1 MAGNTTLNGGLILTN
16 GILDMG
22 NYNLTVGGTVAGGS
36 LTSFVNQSGT
46 GRFIKRGSSVD
57 ELASIFPIGMGTSY
71 VPVNLYSLSGT
82 VAANSTITVATANS
96 QVVPG
101 IPGTNPLNRQWT
113 TSSTGITGS
122 VLANFSFA
130 YDNNDRT
137 GGATAYD
144 LFVNNIGSWIV
155 PSGLSQ
161 TGVNPMA
168 SVSSPFIDAT
178 WSGAVSGKRVFYS
191 LKSGSWD
198 DATVWTLDP
207 SGSQPNNPNGITPA
221 TSPTSIYDEVV
232 ILSGR
237 TITVSS
243 GAKVNA
249 KLTVYGVLDLT
260 NVAGHSFTD
269 IAGSGKIRIA
279 GNNFP
284 AGNATDFIS
293 AGQGEGIVEFYGASR
308 DITLATTYYNVEVNM
323 GTNTLTLLNTLT
335 LNGSLLVKSGT
346 LSINNTTANTNLKII
361 VRKDITVNAAGNIV
375 TGSANA
381 CHQIDLYG
389 NLKNYGHLAFT
400 NRTVPIVNTYYTTHA
415 TNGTV
420 HLNCLNAVAD
430 QSIFCDGPSNFYR
443 IKINKGT
450 DDTYILNI
458 DATSTANFNLF
469 GYTNYGNPDISQL
482 AADTNALALLKGT
495 VRIGD
500 GVTIPSL
507 AYSGNYNICA
517 AAQLWVDGGSVYNNT
532 SNAIVPYG
540 KLRITSG
547 LLESRV
553 PSGITLRESG
563 LILVDGGVINTR
575 QIRTSVLGAA
585 HLGGYIQTGGE
596 VNVIGGAVQ
605 TNYYTFCLTY
615 PNSIFNMSGGT
626 LRILPSNSTLGA
638 LLINSD
644 PENIKVTGGTVIFEA
659 VTAYPDFKFNSR
671 APFWNLELRN
681 TSTAQ
686 RDFIIDE
693 SVDVGTTLVDLAAQP
708 LKVLND
714 FRIVGAET
722 GGTGY
727 PVIRFTPVTST
738 TNVNDLYIGGSFYLE
753 NGAQYIPILGGT
765 TPYNSVANQPTTTNT
780 TYFNQTEGTS
790 ANEELYFGNATAE
803 LEFGKLVVNK
813 TTGNAIRLAAP
824 ATRTNGSVLLD
835 VNGDISVLSG
845 TLDQGNYTIRTWG
858 NIFNYDRM
866 GTNTPTTPST
876 AQVQF
881 ADKTG
886 LTINTSNSAVFG
898 NVQFNVSPPTIV
910 SLTSDIYIERLQF
923 VKGLIYLKNFNL
935 KVDDLWN
942 LETNLFENVANNS
955 NLKVV
960 NSGLAATCNSM
971 IFTDGNAGD
980 GGLTLRIYEETL
992 AENQVNRLNNR
1003 APVTFPVGFTPDGGT
1018 NLYFRPAQMVV
1029 ADLAAGDDGYVT
1041 VRPVRGALPTSN
1053 LTGGEV
1059 LQHYWRVSRSGFNTN
1074 PTVAYRF
1081 YYRNNAG
1088 VANVDLLNNE
1098 TNFLPGKVLDES
1110 PYTRAFE
1117 LLADI
1122 DIVGNFGDGNNSRMI
1137 TFNGTST
1144 NGLFTNIAVGFEA
1157 ENTNFT
1163 AGVSTRFSGSV
1174 RIYYT
1179 RDHGINDNDGTQ
1191 HIGNR
1196 EPRWNNNETWTR
1208 SDILNPLYSSH
1219 DSRQPAVAV
1228 GDYPR
1233 AGDVAQI
1240 GWIPYD
1246 DIQKDG
1252 DPANGGTATDNI
1264 DQRGLPHGVWID
1276 DNTQAAAEVVFYKMT
1291 DISGNPVARKYRSN
1305 FQFRPTLCINNTN
1318 GQLTAKNVR
1327 GEGMFWNRDN
1337 SDPSYYLM
1345 DIGDFAREDSSYVL
1359 YENFE
1364 TPFTYQN
1371 TAPLFPNVMISNDGW
1386 GNNNHDITFA
1396 RDINTTGDFEIL
1408 GDINLVLSSGAT
1420 GNINIG
1426 RTLKFFESTG
1436 AQGGRSYGGAE
1447 IAYQNTGNV
1456 RTITVGRGISMKNTS
1471 AIINVRNPNGGLALD
1486 HALKV
1491 NGDIYIDEKPFADE
1505 TPAVPNGLQLGDA
1518 GSLAHINL
1526 YMLGSENATYTIAN
1540 PTVGNVTNLYR
1551 LIIDKGS
1558 SIASTIQFDCNF
1570 NLNGPT
1576 LGAGIAKALELKN
1589 GLFIMNNAATNINLT
1604 TGNDYF
1610 SIPST
1615 SGLELRLGT
1624 ANAIGGSGIELDG
1637 LLRIAGGTMNMA
1649 GGNNPIEYSS
1659 SGNSVLQISSGSLTV
1674 GAQIRRSPT
1683 SNIGTLDYTQS
1694 GGTVIV
1700 GENSATVNNRGVFEI
1715 LNPGSAFN
1723 MSGGDLYICR
1733 QQSNPT
1739 IASFYF
1745 DPDVNNISTA
1755 ANIHIGHSSLTP
1767 VNQTISIYAGGELP
1781 KLHVYGYNSPTA
1793 RLDIVPAYIT
1803 HLLQVDAGATFNAN
1817 GKDMFL
1823 SGDMSVAGTFVPN
1836 GNTVYFEGSSTQTIT
1851 GNGTGVNFYNLT
1863 KTSSNNLALTATN
1876 TSLTI
1881 LNNLAIQAGT
1891 LTDNSNTITVK
1902 GDCDNDG
1909 IHVYGGAGNGIVMNG
1924 VQPQILT
1931 GNGTFGK
1938 LTINNSHGVDVPVA
1952 NQFKITNALRMQ
1964 AGIFNIGKNLLDLGL
1979 NCTIEQASP
1988 FSDINMIETNISF
2001 TDNGVRKAL
2010 SATASPVS
2018 FIYPVGC
2025 DGKYTPVIL
2034 NITANGN
2041 STGSITVKPA
2051 NEIHPSII
2059 EDTETG
2065 VAIVDADNAL
2075 QYYWTMK
2082 ASGISAFSG
2091 TAKMKFLPSDA
2102 KFTSPYSINDYIPA
2116 SLQNDGVGNWVKGNW
2131 SDVDKVNNELNF
2143 PFSNV
2148 GDAEL
2153 SSDFTAGA
2161 VDASKNG
2168 AIPDNVMNYE
2178 TFSSGNWQTA
2188 TVWTPNVTNGPSGA
2202 ITKINAGHTITI
2214 SVNGIKEYATNIY
2227 GRLNLGVT
2235 TGHRHGIIGGT
2246 GTMYLEQGS
2255 ISAGVYDEFFSTAGG
2270 TIEFGGVDSYDFLGN
2285 ILSVNHLT
2293 LSGSGD
2299 KRFPNNNLE
2308 ILGDFTINGTALL
2321 NAVTYDNRKIYLH
2334 KDLTRTSGNFDA
2346 GANSYMVFNGS
2357 IPQNI
2362 TGSFTGINAFRGLEI
2377 NNINGLTLNSNVEIN
2392 GTLKLTA
2399 GLINTGVNNIRINYL
2414 GIVTPAKGLSNSFV
2428 NGTLT
2433 KVMINGGSFTFPI
2446 GNNNGNLGAMALL
2459 AVNGPSGYRDWSTS
2473 YTYDNAHTAGYDT
2486 SSRLSPVIKVSGN
2499 EYWRVYAPSTA
2510 CSGKVRL
2517 YLDGSSDIAGAIS
2530 NINNLRIVG
2539 WNSGSNRWEVVGAG
2553 STITGSATSGYITT
2567 KNAVN
2572 FGTYSVFTLASV
2584 ANISNC
2590 TATITS
2596 SDAIVCQNTTSNV
2609 VVALSGTGP
2618 WILSY
2623 KLNGGA
2629 TIDENVSSS
2638 PYIIPVPTT
2647 TANTYTYVLQSL
2659 TQGGLPGT
2667 LVGNIDAVIKVNALP
2682 NATISASATAVCESA
2697 PITFTANA
2705 GMANYNF
2712 RINGFSAQNGS
2723 SSSFNTNALVTNP
2736 SSVDVVVTNNNCSRP
2751 SSALSI
2757 TVNPLPDDAGAIT
2770 GRTAVCT
2777 NTLNEPYSVAAI
2789 ADATSYNWTYSGSG
2803 VTINNSTTASP
2814 TINFSA
2820 SATSGTLT
2828 VRGVNACG
2836 NGITSSQ
2843 SIVVSNTPAPATT
2856 GSVSGSASVCRGGNY
2871 TFTVASTTNATGY
2884 LWTFS
2889 GTGVTVHGTATPVT
2903 SYLTSAAPGVDGT
2916 ISIDF
2921 SAAASTG
2928 TYTLTVR
2935 ATNGCST
2942 PAAASNYNV
2951 TVNAAPTV
2959 TIPATYSG
2967 CSGTNIALLATVTG
2981 GTSPYTHQWT
2991 EAAAYS
2997 GTFSAATA
3005 AATNYNNNTGGTYTL
3020 NYLVTDNN
3028 TCQAS
3033 GSTTVTISQAPVAEA
3048 GVNVVSCS
3056 GNVSISMAGATA
3068 SGNYSA
3074 ITWSGAGGTWTQH
3087 ISNPALAIFQ
3097 PSATSGTSTVTLTL
3111 TGAGGCVVNATDTR
3125 TLTWSTTPAIPS
3137 TVSQSFC
3144 SGATV
3149 ADLTGTVDVGCT
3161 IDWYSSATGGTPLAV
3176 GTALT
3181 TGTYYAEARNTTT
3194 NCNSSGRTL
3203 TSVTVNNAPVI
3214 TMGGALSVC
3223 GTNDLNV
3230 TGVSITNYS
3239 TLNWSVVSGGG
3250 AIISGGNTNAPVY
3263 KAASNA
3269 AASVS
3274 LQLQITALPG
3284 CVNPANQT
3292 KAVSVYVTPATNAM
3306 THD

>member
-1 MAGNTTLNGGLILTN
+1 MYRVNSKGKAFRVILFLFIAFFFSAFDAVSQSAGDYRTRNNGNWNGANVWQIRNAANTAWNNTANYPGVDNSLPSIYIQNNVTLNVTPAYHVNNVIFNSNNTITISNGQTLYVDGSISGTGTISVAGILYVAGNIGTGITVNGNGTIYIEGAFTPASYSTTSGTVNYSGLSDQTVSVYSYNNLTVSGSGVKTIANNITISGNLNVSGTATLASDIYQISRAAAGGSFTLGAGTALTLGRTTNATAVIFPTNFSTVTLDATSRVAYQSAADQTIATYNYGILEIGGGATKALANHTTLNGGLILTN
-16 GILDMG
+16 GILNLG
-22 NYNLTVGGTVAGGS
+22 NYNLIVGGKVTGGS
-36 LTSFVNQSGT
+36 LTSFVNQSGL
-46 GRFIKRGSSVD
+46 GRFIKRGSTVD
-57 ELASIFPIGMGTSY
+57 ELVSIFPIGMGTRY
-71 VPVNLYSLSGT
+71 VPVSLNSLSGT
-82 VAANSTITVATANS
+82 VAPNSTITVATANS

-101 IPGTNPLNRQWT
+101 IPGSNPLNRQWT
-113 TSSTGITGS
+113 TTSTGISGP

-144 LFVNNIGSWIV
+144 LFVNYMGSWIV

-161 TGVNPMA
+161 SGVNPMA

-178 WSGAVSGKRVFYS
+178 WSGSVSGKRIFYS
-191 LKSGSWD
+191 LKSGDWD
-198 DATVWTLDP
+198 DPSVWTLDP
-207 SGSQPNNPNGITPA
+207 SGSQPNNPNGFTPA
-221 TSPTSIYDEVV
+221 TSTTSMYDEVV

-249 KLTVYGVLDLT
+249 KLTVNGVLDLRD
-260 NVAGHSFTD
+260 VAGHSFTD
-269 IAGSGKIRIA
+269 IEGSGKIRIA

-284 AGNATDFIS
+284 SGNATNFIT
-293 AGQGEGIVEFYGASR
+293 AGQGEGTVEFYGTSR

-323 GTNTLTLLNTLT
+323 GTNTLTLLNNLT
-335 LNGSLLVKSGT
+335 VNGSLLVKSGT
-346 LSINNTTANTNLKII
+346 LSINNATATNNLNII
-361 VRKDITVNAAGNIV
+361 VRKDITVNTAGNIV

-381 CHQIDLYG
+381 RHQLDLYG
-389 NLKNYGHLAFT
+389 NLKNHGHLAFT
-400 NRTVPIVNTYYTTHA
+400 NRTAPIVDTYYTTQA
-415 TNGTV
+415 TDGIV
-420 HLNCLNAVAD
+420 DLNCLNANAD
-430 QSIFCDGPSNFYR
+430 QSILCDGPSIFYR
-443 IKINKGT
+443 IKIDKGT

-458 DATSTANFNLF
+458 DATAPTNFYLL
-469 GYTNYGNPDISQL
+469 GYTNQGHPNINQL
-482 AADTNALALLKGT
+482 ITNDNALALIKGT

-500 GVTIPSL
+500 GVTISSL
-507 AYSGNYNICA
+507 SYSGNYNIST
-517 AAQLWVDGGSVYNNT
+517 AAQLWVDGGTVLENIG
-532 SNAIVPYG
+532 NAIVPYG
-540 KLRITSG
+540 KIRITSG
-547 LLESRV
+547 LLESKV
-553 PSGITLRESG
+553 ASGITVRESG
-563 LILVDGGVINTR
+563 LILVDGGTVNVN

-596 VNVIGGAVQ
+596 VNVGG
-605 TNYYTFCLTY
+605 TPYTSDYYTFCLTY
-615 PNSIFNMSGGT
+615 NNSIFNMSGGT
-626 LRILPSNSTLGA
+626 LRVNNASAKGTIF
-638 LLINSD
+638 INSD
-644 PENIKVTGGTVIFEA
+644 PENIKVTGGTVIIEA
-659 VTAYPDFKFNSR
+659 SYARNPSINSR
-671 APFWNLELRN
+671 APFWNLEFRN
-681 TSTAQ
+681 TSGAQ
-686 RDFIIDE
+686 RDFIINE
-693 SVDVGTTLVDLAAQP
+693 GVDVGTTDVDLAAQP

-714 FRIVGAET
+714 FRIWGTESGGA
-722 GGTGY
+722 GY
-727 PVIRFTPVTST
+727 PVIRFTPVTSA
-738 TNVNDLYIGGSFYLE
+738 TNVNDVYIGGSFYLE

-765 TPYNSVANQPTTTNT
+765 APYNSIANQPTTSNT
-780 TYFNQTEGTS
+780 TYFNQTAGTS

-803 LEFGKLVVNK
+803 LEFGKMVVNK
-813 TTGNAIRLAAP
+813 TTGNAIRLSAP
-824 ATRTNGSVLLD
+824 AARTNGSVLLD
-835 VNGDISVLSG
+835 VNGNISVLSG

-858 NIFNYDRM
+858 NIYNYDRM
-866 GTNTPTTPST
+866 GTNTPTTPSS
-876 AQVQF
+876 AQIQF

-886 LTINTSNSAVFG
+886 LTINTSNKAIFG

-942 LETNLFENVANNS
+942 LETNLFEDVANSS
-955 NLKVV
+955 NLKIV
-960 NSGLAATCNSM
+960 NSGLAAGCNSM

-1003 APVTFPVGFTPDGGT
+1003 APVTFPVGFTPNGGT
-1018 NLYFRPAQMVV
+1018 TLYFRPAQMVV
-1029 ADLAAGDDGYVT
+1029 SHLAAGDDGYVT

-1074 PTVAYRF
+1074 PTVSYRF
-1081 YYRNNAG
+1081 YYRNNTG

-1098 TNFLPGKVLDES
+1098 NNFLPGKVLDES

-1117 LLADI
+1117 PLTDN
-1122 DIVGNFGDGNNSRMI
+1122 DIVKNFGAGNNSRMI

-1144 NGLFTNIAVGFEA
+1144 NGLFTNAAVGFVA

-1174 RIYYT
+1174 LIYYT
-1179 RDHGINDNDGTQ
+1179 RDHGVNDNDGTQ
-1191 HIGNR
+1191 HITNR
-1196 EPRWNNNETWTR
+1196 EPRWQDNLTWTR
-1208 SDILNPLYSSH
+1208 SDILNPLYSPH

-1228 GDYPR
+1228 GDYPK

-1240 GWIPYD
+1240 GWVPYD
-1246 DIQKDG
+1246 DVQKDG
-1252 DPANGGTATDNI
+1252 NPANGGTATDNI

-1276 DNTQAAAEVVFYKMT
+1276 NTTHAAAEVVFYKMT
-1291 DISGNPVARKYRSN
+1291 DIAGNPVARKYRSN
-1305 FQFRPTLCINNTN
+1305 FQFRPTLCINNYN
-1318 GQLTAKNVR
+1318 GQLSAKNVR

-1426 RTLKFFESTG
+1426 RTLKFFESAG
-1436 AQGGRSYGGAE
+1436 VQGNRSYGGAE
-1447 IAYQNTGNV
+1447 IAYQNSGNE

-1471 AIINVRNPNGGLALD
+1471 AIINVRNPNGGIALE
-1486 HALKV
+1486 HTLKV
-1491 NGDIYIDEKPFADE
+1491 NGDIYIDEKPYADE
-1505 TPAVPNGLQLGDA
+1505 TPAVPNGLQLGNA

-1526 YMLGSENATYTIAN
+1526 YMTGGENATYTITN
-1540 PTVGNVTNLYR
+1540 PTAGNVTNLYR

-1558 SIASTIQFDCNF
+1558 SIASTVQFNCNF

-1576 LGAGIAKALELKN
+1576 SGAGVAKALELKN

-1604 TGNDYF
+1604 TGYDYF

-1615 SGLELRLGT
+1615 AGLEIRQGT
-1624 ANAIGGSGIELDG
+1624 ANANGNSGIELDG
-1637 LLRIAGGTMNMA
+1637 LLRIAGGTLNMA

-1715 LNPGSAFN
+1715 LNPGSSFN

-1755 ANIHIGHSSLTP
+1755 ANIHIGHPSLTP
-1767 VNQTISIYAGGELP
+1767 ASQTISIYAGDELP
-1781 KLHVYGYNSPTA
+1781 KLHVFGFNSPTA
-1793 RLDIVPAYIT
+1793 RLDVVPATIT
-1803 HLLQVDAGATFNAN
+1803 NLLQVDAGATFNAN
-1817 GKDMFL
+1817 GKDMYL
-1823 SGDMSVAGTFVPN
+1823 MGDMNVAGTFVPN
-1836 GNTVYFEGSSTQTIT
+1836 GNTVYFDGSLTQTIT
-1851 GNGTGVNFYNLT
+1851 GNGTPLNFYNLT
-1863 KTSSNNLALTATN
+1863 KTASNNLALTANN
-1876 TSLTI
+1876 TPLTI
-1881 LNNLAIQAGT
+1881 LNNLAIQTGT
-1891 LTDNSNTITVK
+1891 LTDNGNTISVK
-1902 GDCDNDG
+1902 GDCYNDG
-1909 IHVYGGAGNGIVMNG
+1909 THVYGGLGNGIVMNG
-1924 VQPQILT
+1924 VQPQTLT

-1938 LTINNSHGVDVPVA
+1938 LTINNSHGVNVPVA

-2001 TDNGVRKAL
+2001 TDNGVRKVFP
-2010 SATASPVS
+2010 ATASPITFV
-2018 FIYPVGC
+2018 YPVGC
-2025 DGKYTPVIL
+2025 DGKYTPVTL

-2082 ASGISAFSG
+2082 TSGISAFSG
-2091 TAKMKFLPSDA
+2091 TAKMKYLPSDI
-2102 KFTSPYSINDYIPA
+2102 KFTAPYSINDYIPA
-2116 SLQNDGVGNWVKGNW
+2116 SLQNDGVGNWVKGDW
-2131 SDVDKVNNELNF
+2131 AEVDQINNELS
-2143 PFSNV
+2143 FSFANV

-2153 SSDFTAGA
+2153 NADFTAGA
-2161 VDASKNG
+2161 VDATKNG

-2178 TFSSGNWQTA
+2178 TLSSGNWQTA
-2188 TVWTPNVTNGPSGA
+2188 TVWSPNVTNGPSGA

-2270 TIEFGGVDSYDFLGN
+2270 TIEFGGADNYDFLGN
-2285 ILSVNHLT
+2285 ILSVNHLV

-2321 NAVTYDNRKIYLH
+2321 YAVTYDNRKIYLH
-2334 KDLTRTSGNFDA
+2334 KDLIRISGNFEA

-2362 TGSFTGINAFRGLEI
+2362 TGSFTGTNAFKGLEI
-2377 NNINGLTLNSNVEIN
+2377 ANINGLTLNNDVEIN

-2399 GLINTGVNNIRINYL
+2399 GLINTGSNNIRINYS
-2414 GIVTPAKGLSNSFV
+2414 GTVSPAKGLSNSFV

-2459 AVNGPSGYRDWSTS
+2459 AVNGPSGYRDWSAS

-2486 SSRLSPVIKVSGN
+2486 SSRLSPVVKVSGN
-2499 EYWRVYAPSTA
+2499 EYWSVFAPSTSS
-2510 CSGKVRL
+2510 SGKVRL

-2539 WNSGSNRWEVVGAG
+2539 WNSGSSRWEVVGAG
-2553 STITGSATSGYITT
+2553 SIITGSATSGYITT

-2596 SDAIVCQNTTSNV
+2596 SDAIVCQNATANV

-2618 WILSY
+2618 WVLRYS
-2623 KLNGGA
+2623 LNGVTQPDA
-2629 TIDENVSSS
+2629 NVTSS
-2638 PYIIPVPTT
+2638 PYTINVPTA
-2647 TANTYTYVLQSL
+2647 TANTYTYVLQSVS
-2659 TQGGLPGT
+2659 QGGLPGT

-2682 NATISASATAVCESA
+2682 NATISSSNTAVCEGA
-2697 PITFTANA
+2697 AITFTANA
-2705 GMANYNF
+2705 G
-2712 RINGFSAQNGS
+2712 
-2723 SSSFNTNALVTNP
+2723 
-2736 SSVDVVVTNNNCSRP
+2736 
-2751 SSALSI
+2751 
-2757 TVNPLPDDAGAIT
+2757 
-2770 GRTAVCT
+2770 
-2777 NTLNEPYSVAAI
+2777 
-2789 ADATSYNWTYSGSG
+2789 
-2803 VTINNSTTASP
+2803 
-2814 TINFSA
+2814 
-2820 SATSGTLT
+2820 
-2828 VRGVNACG
+2828 
-2836 NGITSSQ
+2836 
-2843 SIVVSNTPAPATT
+2843 
-2856 GSVSGSASVCRGGNY
+2856 
-2871 TFTVASTTNATGY
+2871 
-2884 LWTFS
+2884 
-2889 GTGVTVHGTATPVT
+2889 
-2903 SYLTSAAPGVDGT
+2903 
-2916 ISIDF
+2916 
-2921 SAAASTG
+2921 
-2928 TYTLTVR
+2928 
-2935 ATNGCST
+2935 
-2942 PAAASNYNV
+2942 
-2951 TVNAAPTV
+2951 
-2959 TIPATYSG
+2959 
-2967 CSGTNIALLATVTG
+2967 
-2981 GTSPYTHQWT
+2981 
-2991 EAAAYS
+2991 
-2997 GTFSAATA
+2997 
-3005 AATNYNNNTGGTYTL
+3005 
-3020 NYLVTDNN
+3020 
-3028 TCQAS
+3028 
-3033 GSTTVTISQAPVAEA
+3033 
-3048 GVNVVSCS
+3048 
-3056 GNVSISMAGATA
+3056 
-3068 SGNYSA
+3068 
-3074 ITWSGAGGTWTQH
+3074 
-3087 ISNPALAIFQ
+3087 
-3097 PSATSGTSTVTLTL
+3097 
-3111 TGAGGCVVNATDTR
+3111 
-3125 TLTWSTTPAIPS
+3125 
-3137 TVSQSFC
+3137 
-3144 SGATV
+3144 
-3149 ADLTGTVDVGCT
+3149 
-3161 IDWYSSATGGTPLAV
+3161 
-3176 GTALT
+3176 
-3181 TGTYYAEARNTTT
+3181 
-3194 NCNSSGRTL
+3194 
-3203 TSVTVNNAPVI
+3203 
-3214 TMGGALSVC
+3214 
-3223 GTNDLNV
+3223 
-3230 TGVSITNYS
+3230 
-3239 TLNWSVVSGGG
+3239 
-3250 AIISGGNTNAPVY
+3250 
-3263 KAASNA
+3263 
-3269 AASVS
+3269 
-3274 LQLQITALPG
+3274 
-3284 CVNPANQT
+3284 
-3292 KAVSVYVTPATNAM
+3292 
-3306 THD
+3306 